1 MKRTLNKKVVDTSLS
16 SLVKKFSKNDVIA
29 ELEKEYQSSGGK
41 SLPLSLI
48 DDNAFIK
55 RVKLSSSTIVRL
67 GKNIAE
73 KGLWNPL
80 VVRPSGTH
88 YELILGRKRYFGAQN
103 AGLDE
108 VSCVILN
115 PSDEE
120 TLLMLLADARD
131 QREANVVEMA
141 MIFKALNEK
150 FSYSQQTL
158 ANISHES
165 RSQVTN
171 TMRILNLPDHI
182 LDDIASGK
190 LSYGHAKAIASNSD
204 EEIERIVWLIYD
216 QKLSVRET
224 ERLAKNVS
232 AAPTLEPSR
241 EEVLAF
247 KTRADGVLIKRNSV
261 IFNFKDETEKEAFLD
276 KLETLSDISKK

>member
-88 YELILGRKRYFGAQN
+88 YELILGRKRYFGAKN

-232 AAPTLEPSR
+232 AATTLEPSR

>member
-1 MKRTLNKKVVDTSLS
+1 MKKTLNKKVVDTSLS

-88 YELILGRKRYFGAQN
+88 YELILGRKRYFGAKN

-232 AAPTLEPSR
+232 AATTLEPSR